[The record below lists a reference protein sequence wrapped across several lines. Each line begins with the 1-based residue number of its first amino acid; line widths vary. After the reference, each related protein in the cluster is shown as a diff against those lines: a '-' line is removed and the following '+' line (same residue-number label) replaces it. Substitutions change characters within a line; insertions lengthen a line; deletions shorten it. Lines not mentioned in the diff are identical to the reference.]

1 MKERLE
7 ARLKELLEAHSK
19 AAEQAAMLR
28 GAVAEVRR
36 LLAEEEQHE
45 ASTHSAD
52 AAAR

>member
-36 LLAEEEQHE
+36 LLAEEDEN
-45 ASTHSAD
+45 AKT
-52 AAAR
+52 